1 MTTKT
6 IVKSKKA
13 ASKRTSRKAN
23 KQSKQTKNKY
33 PKERK
38 KGSNEWLLFLCGKT
52 PEGAKHRNKFVADH
66 VRMCKQTSQ
75 EFNRFEFNQKM
86 ATMNQNFNK
95 IANCQFNLQIM
106 LIQIFLR

>member
-1 MTTKT
+1 MTKKT

-38 KGSNEWLLFLCGKT
+38 KGSNEWLLFFGGKT
-52 PEGAKHRNKFVADH
+52 PEGAKHRSKFVADH
-66 VRMCKQTSQ
+66 ARMCKQTGQ
-75 EFNRFEFNQKM
+75 EFNRFEFNQKL
-86 ATMNQNFNK
+86 ATLMGK
-95 IANCQFNLQIM
+95 IWTECKPQKN
-106 LIQIFLR
+106 R

>member
-38 KGSNEWLLFLCGKT
+38 KGSNEWLLFFG
-52 PEGAKHRNKFVADH
+52 G
-66 VRMCKQTSQ
+66 
-75 EFNRFEFNQKM
+75 
-86 ATMNQNFNK
+86 
-95 IANCQFNLQIM
+95 
-106 LIQIFLR
+106 